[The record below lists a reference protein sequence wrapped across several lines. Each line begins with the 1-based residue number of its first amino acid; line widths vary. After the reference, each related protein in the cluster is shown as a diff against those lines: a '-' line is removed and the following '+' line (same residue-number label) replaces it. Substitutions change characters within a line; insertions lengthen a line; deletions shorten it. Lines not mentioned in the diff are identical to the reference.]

1 MTTSEPGI
9 HGARRKSDVRRQMGD
24 SAMRGALGS
33 GELHAQWR
41 GVLIPGPRTADPYT
55 VAAAACS
62 FAGPVAVI
70 SGWTATWLHGCT
82 AVDPLPVHLTVP
94 YGHWLRARPGLV
106 AHNGLH
112 LSDDTVEIDGLPVL
126 VLDRLLADLLCRDR
140 PQDALAVLDQALAA
154 VDPAGREAFRQRV
167 GERIARRSDPRGRR
181 RTARLLDLATGLA
194 FSPAESRMLFRLVDL
209 GFPVPQVNLPVHD
222 ATGAVLF
229 LLDHA
234 WPEYRIAVE
243 YDGHEAHLGREDEDA
258 ARQAE
263 LERRGYI
270 VVRVRA
276 ADMRDLSRVERELD
290 AAFRARGLALNRKIG
305 TLQPRRHRER
315 P

>member
-1 MTTSEPGI
+1 MTTSEPGK
-9 HGARRKSDVRRQMGD
+9 HGARRKSDIHRQLGY
-24 SAMRGALGS
+24 SAMRAALSS

-41 GVLIPGPRTADPYT
+41 GVLVPGTRAADPLT

-62 FAGPVAVI
+62 FAGRAAVI

-112 LSDDTVEIDGLPVL
+112 LSDDTVEINGLPVL
-126 VLDRLLADLLCRDR
+126 RLERVLADLLCRDR

-154 VDPAGREAFRQRV
+154 VGPPRREAFRQLV
-167 GERIARRSDPRGRR
+167 GDRIASRSDPRGRR
-181 RTARLLDLATGLA
+181 RAARLLDLASGLA
-194 FSPAESRMLFRLVDL
+194 LSPAESRMVFRLVDL
-209 GFPVPQVNLPVHD
+209 GFPVPQVNVPVHD
-222 ATGAVLF
+222 ATGTLLF
-229 LLDHA
+229 LLDHC
-234 WPEYRIAVE
+234 WPEYRIALE
-243 YDGHEAHLGREDEDA
+243 YDGHAAHLGREDEDA
-258 ARQAE
+258 ARQVE
-263 LERRGYI
+263 LERRGFI

-290 AAFRARGLALNRKIG
+290 GAFRARGLVLNRKIG

-315 P
+315 